1 MRSRKKFSCIS
12 FKRSLWGLFPFLSA
26 CHCLEVELRSAD
38 RMRGNFFFSSA
49 QVICRTFSDSNSTMI
64 DFFSLALPPLL
75 RGCHL
80 VSNYMLGSR
89 LIDCLL
95 TLLMLNLKA
104 AAATRLSGRSINSYR
119 IWACPLPGGGIGEDK
134 GVGGLLV
141 SQSRLQN
148 RPEVCKL
155 DVLTTVFRELANK
168 SIETLGF
175 TSNGSMTCF

>member
-1 MRSRKKFSCIS
+1 
-12 FKRSLWGLFPFLSA
+12 
-26 CHCLEVELRSAD
+26 
-38 RMRGNFFFSSA
+38 
-49 QVICRTFSDSNSTMI
+49 
-64 DFFSLALPPLL
+64 
-75 RGCHL
+75 
-80 VSNYMLGSR
+80 MLGSR

-119 IWACPLPGGGIGEDK
+119 IWACPLPGEGIGEDK

-141 SQSRLQN
+141 SQSHLQN

-175 TSNGSMTCF
+175 TSNGSSQF